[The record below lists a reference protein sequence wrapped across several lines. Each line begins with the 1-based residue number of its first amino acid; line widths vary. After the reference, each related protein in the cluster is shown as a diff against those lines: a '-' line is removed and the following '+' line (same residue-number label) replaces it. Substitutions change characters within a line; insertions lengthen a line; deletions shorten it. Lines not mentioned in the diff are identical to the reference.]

1 MDIKEPSLE
10 MSRAT
15 IVGDAQEHPLEA
27 STYRKVF
34 WRLIPIFFACYIV
47 SYLDRVNIGFAKL
60 QMLSSLNLDDD
71 VYAMGAS
78 ILFWGYVLFEIPSGV
93 VLHRVGARKWI
104 ARIMITW
111 GLVSASLMYVHP
123 LADFFHTR
131 VSTMF
136 YILRFL
142 LGVCEAGFGP
152 GVFYLLNNWFPA
164 KRQSRVFAA
173 FMLSLPISLCIGNPL
188 SGWILQN
195 MHDVLGYQGW
205 QWLLLL
211 EAVPSVILGIVVF
224 FSIPESI
231 EKAKWLLEEERHFW
245 QGALQR
251 EHSKK
256 IHDFG
261 AALKSRGMWTL
272 ALISLTMLTGFYGL
286 SFWLPTIIQASGLK
300 DAFHVGL
307 LAAIPYAVSGVA
319 MIANAIHSHKT
330 QERRIHAAV
339 PALVAGIALIL
350 SARFAGNLP
359 LSMMLITVAAAGI
372 MAIIPLFWSFAGQLL
387 SGIAAAA
394 GLALINSIGSL
405 SGIAGAMITNVVKNM
420 TGSVT
425 DGTYV
430 LGASLLAC
438 CILILTLPR
447 ELVSPVGDS

>member
-1 MDIKEPSLE
+1 

-15 IVGDAQEHPLEA
+15 IDRDSTTHLLEA
-27 STYRKVF
+27 TTYRKIF
-34 WRLIPIFFACYIV
+34 WRIIPIFFACYIV

-71 VYAMGAS
+71 VYALGAS
-78 ILFWGYVLFEIPSGV
+78 ILFWGYVLFEIPSGIA
-93 VLHRVGARKWI
+93 LHRVGARKWI

-111 GLVSASLMYVHP
+111 GIVSASLMYVQP

-164 KRQSRVFAA
+164 ERQSRVFAA

-188 SGWILQN
+188 SGWILKN
-195 MHDVLGYQGW
+195 MHEVLGYQGW

-211 EAVPSVILGIVVF
+211 EAVPSVILGGVVF
-224 FSIPESI
+224 LSVPESI
-231 EKAKWLLEEERHFW
+231 EKTRWLRDEEKHFW

-256 IHDFG
+256 IHDFS

-272 ALISLTMLTGFYGL
+272 SLISLTMLTGFYGL
-286 SFWLPTIIQASGLK
+286 SFWLPTIILASGLK
-300 DAFHVGL
+300 DAFHVGV
-307 LAAIPYAVSGVA
+307 LAAIPYAVSGFA
-319 MIANAIHSHKT
+319 MVANAAHSHKT
-330 QERRIHAAV
+330 QERRVHAAV
-339 PALVAGIALIL
+339 PAFIAGIALML

-359 LSMMLITVAAAGI
+359 LSMTLITVAAAGI

-387 SGIAAAA
+387 TGVAAAA

-405 SGIAGAMITNVVKNM
+405 SGIAGAMITNVVKNI

-425 DGTYV
+425 DGTYI

-447 ELVSPVGDS
+447 ELVSSVSDS